1 MPLYIYIKRE
11 REREREREKQ
21 ETSLFKKNLHVFCS
35 KMEQEVNKQEFF
47 KILNHRA
54 QCKQQQQQ
62 QKIKNSQ
69 IS

>member
-1 MPLYIYIKRE
+1 
-11 REREREREKQ
+11 
-21 ETSLFKKNLHVFCS
+21 
-35 KMEQEVNKQEFF
+35 MEQEVNKQEFF